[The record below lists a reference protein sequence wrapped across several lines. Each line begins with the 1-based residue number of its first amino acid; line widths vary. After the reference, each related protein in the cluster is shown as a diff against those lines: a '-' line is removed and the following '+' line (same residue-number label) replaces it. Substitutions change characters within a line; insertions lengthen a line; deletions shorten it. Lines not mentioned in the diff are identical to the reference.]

1 MEFDLNMDNMS
12 DNIIV
17 QIIIQCD
24 HCTVVMQENVQLLRD
39 SYCCVISGQNA
50 MTGDYNLPS
59 NGLGE
64 KKGKISENAVT
75 AIEAHCSNFP
85 LRKHLPVSCS
95 LQSAGSFQSLGPSGS
110 NCALE
115 LRPQSSPAVPSQ

>member
-1 MEFDLNMDNMS
+1 MESDLNMDNMS

-17 QIIIQCD
+17 QILIQCD
-24 HCTVVMQENVQLLRD
+24 HCTVVVQENVQLLRD

-75 AIEAHCSNFP
+75 AIETHCSNFP
-85 LRKHLPVSCS
+85 LRNTYQSVAECSQLEVSS
-95 LQSAGSFQSLGPSGS
+95 HQVLQDPIVLWS
-110 NCALE
+110 
-115 LRPQSSPAVPSQ
+115 